1 MVEQEHKSAMVAEV
15 LDGLAVRSGGHYL
28 DCTVGPGGHAHAI
41 LLMATPSA
49 RLFGIDADAH
59 AILEA
64 RRHLQHFGTAV
75 RLINAN
81 FRELGEICRREAV
94 HHLDGVLFDL
104 GLSSLQ
110 LADASRGFSFQ
121 VTAPLDMRFDGEGP
135 TASDII
141 NGYPEEELANLIWRF
156 GQERDSRRIA
166 KAIVDARPM
175 RTTTELATLLQ
186 KKPYRHRARI
196 HPATRTFQALRIAVN
211 NELNSLSTALEEAL
225 PLLSPGG
232 RIVIISYHSLEDR
245 IAKQFIER
253 RARNCVCSSKAP
265 VCTCDHR
272 ASLRIIHRRA
282 RRPSNAEIA
291 ANPRVRSARL
301 RTAEKL

>member
-28 DCTVGPGGHAHAI
+28 DCTVGPAGHAHAI
-41 LLMATPSA
+41 VLMASPSG

-64 RRHLQHFGTAV
+64 RQRLKQFGTAV
-75 RLINAN
+75 RLINGN
-81 FRELGEICRREAV
+81 FRELGEICHREGV

-104 GLSSLQ
+104 GLSSPQ

-121 VTAPLDMRFDGEGP
+121 VTAPLDMRLDGEGP

-141 NGYPEEELANLIWRF
+141 NSYPEEELANLIWRF

-186 KKPYRHRARI
+186 KKPYRHRTRI

-211 NELNSLSTALEEAL
+211 NELSSLSTALEGAL
-225 PLLSPGG
+225 PLLNPSG

-253 RARNCVCSSKAP
+253 KARSCLCPSKAP
-265 VCTCDHR
+265 VCICSQR
-272 ASLRIIHRRA
+272 ASLRIIHRRP
-282 RRPSNAEIA
+282 RRPSSAEIA
-291 ANPRVRSARL
+291 ANPRIRSARL